1 MTTYLLI
8 GTLVVLIFYMM
19 SKDSFR
25 EAIKILD
32 EFEGFSKIFGIVLML
47 AGLILVWPLLVFGLV
62 FDNRK

>member
-62 FDNRK
+62 FDNK

>member
-47 AGLILVWPLLVFGLV
+47 AGLILVWPLLVFGII
-62 FDNRK
+62 FDNK